1 MTELTLDALPAPP
14 GVPEADPPT
23 PQGPAG
29 PPSPQPLTGSPTSP
43 GLPGPVARFAGAAGL
58 DRSLGDPASVANPF
72 GFAAAAA
79 RDEAAAFP
87 AALSAAAGPALRLS
101 YVPRADGGT
110 LDAADE
116 TLMTVRAAARRDL
129 TVMPATMFGITAAT
143 CVLLAGDAAQRA
155 RVTGLLS
162 RGGAVGFAL
171 TEDVHGSDLLANECR
186 LEPDGDGGYRLWGRK
201 WLVGLGDRAEA
212 LVVCARTGRRG
223 PGAFTLVLLEGPVV
237 AACRTGTR
245 PGTGMRGI
253 GLAGFEFAG
262 VPVPASARVGR
273 EGRGL
278 DVAMR
283 AMQYVRVM
291 STGANLAAADTG
303 LRLALDFAAGH
314 RVGDRP
320 LDGLPTAR
328 RQIATA
334 LTALLAAEA
343 GALGAARALHLAPE
357 AQGLWS
363 SVVKHVTVDAA
374 GDVFARC
381 GDLLGTHGLLR
392 EGPAAAFDTFRRDDA
407 VVRHIDTGP
416 VANLRLVTTWLT
428 QAALTRP
435 SRPAD
440 GAVTGLFDLATA
452 PPAARLDALAV
463 AGRADPVTE
472 ALPEAAAAVRAELAA
487 VGGPIAELADQAV
500 ARLCAAVAAVPE
512 RVRAL
517 LADRRET
524 AAPDLLEEAE
534 RFCFLHAAASC
545 VHLWRAGR
553 DQPLLTGRE
562 PSWPAATIG
571 LLLARAEGG
580 TWRLPALLDDPMAE
594 TALRLH
600 REGRMFSVT
609 ALPLAEH
616 DRAAGRT
623 GETGRAGEE
632 TADRTADQAADRT
645 VSRAADPTADGAG
658 RETDAGEEETP

>member
-14 GVPEADPPT
+14 GVPEADSLT
-23 PQGPAG
+23 PQCSTGSPT
-29 PPSPQPLTGSPTSP
+29 PQPLTASPTSS
-43 GLPGPVARFAGAAGL
+43 GLPGPVARYAVAAGL
-58 DRSLGDPASVANPF
+58 DRSLGDPASAASPF

-87 AALSAAAGPALRLS
+87 AELSAAAGPALRLS

-155 RVTGLLS
+155 RVTELLR

-171 TEDVHGSDLLANECR
+171 TEDGHGSDLLANECR
-186 LEPDGDGGYRLWGRK
+186 LEPDGEGGYRLWGRK

-245 PGTGMRGI
+245 PSAGMRGI
-253 GLAGFEFAG
+253 GFAGFEFAG
-262 VPVPASARVGR
+262 VPVPAGARVGR

-291 STGANLAAADTG
+291 STGANLAAGDTA

-328 RQIATA
+328 REIATA
-334 LTALLAAEA
+334 VTALLAAEA

-363 SVVKHVTVDAA
+363 SVVKHVTIDAA

-381 GDLLGTHGLLR
+381 GDLLGTRGLLR
-392 EGPAAAFDTFRRDDA
+392 EGPAAAFDTFRRDNA

-428 QAALTRP
+428 QAALTRSGSP
-435 SRPAD
+435 GRSARSD
-440 GAVTGLFDLATA
+440 VTELFDLATA
-452 PPAARLDALAV
+452 PPEARLDGLAV

-487 VGGPIAELADQAV
+487 VGGPIAELAAVGGPIAELADQVV
-500 ARLCAAVAAVPE
+500 ARLCAAVAEVPE

-517 LADRRET
+517 LADRRD
-524 AAPDLLEEAE
+524 AATPDLLEEAE

-553 DQPLLTGRE
+553 EQPLLTGRE
-562 PSWPAATIG
+562 PSWLAATVG

-616 DRAAGRT
+616 DRAA
-623 GETGRAGEE
+623 
-632 TADRTADQAADRT
+632 DRTPDRADNRADNR
-645 VSRAADPTADGAG
+645 AG